1 MSERSVRLEAVIHN
15 PKKKDIPTLVKDS
28 ELVEKRRRQIIDAAV
43 GLFINKGFHQT
54 TTREIARAAGFSIGT
69 LYEYIKSKEDVLYL
83 VCDAIHRAVET
94 QLRQAIVSTGTGR
107 EALEDAMANYFSVCD
122 QMQDHILLV
131 YQESSSLLPESLKYV
146 LANEE
151 RITCI
156 FEEIILR
163 GVDDGTLNPEE
174 EKAIKLMAHDITV
187 LGHMWTFRR
196 WFLTRH
202 YTLQEFTRL
211 QVSLILSE
219 LSA

>member
-1 MSERSVRLEAVIHN
+1 M
-15 PKKKDIPTLVKDS
+15 VKDS

-94 QLRQAIVSTGTGR
+94 QLRQAIDSRGTGR
-107 EALEDAMANYFSVCD
+107 EALRDAMANYFSVCD

-131 YQESSSLLPESLKYV
+131 YQESSSLLPDSQKYV

-151 RITCI
+151 RITAI

-174 EKAIKLMAHDITV
+174 EKAVKLMAHNITV

-196 WFLTRH
+196 WFLKRH
-202 YTLQEFTRL
+202 YTLQEFTGL